1 MKVDIYR
8 NLNIPKDDL
17 SKWSVLN
24 RDTRRVV
31 DRVQTAHVTDV
42 KFIVQ
47 PVGRKRVLEQQR
59 KNVHAFVRGNLT
71 DDRFMSIGLV
81 KVVYNP
87 YKHDYFYR
95 TDTGEAIHAWDKV
108 LFTMHGAFIGT
119 DSRTW

>member
-47 PVGRKRVLEQQR
+47 PAGRKRVLKEKR

-81 KVVYNP
+81 KVVYDP
-87 YKHDYFYR
+87 YEHDYFYR
-95 TDTGEAIHAWDKV
+95 IDTGEAIYEWDKV
-108 LFTMHGAFIGT
+108 LFTTDGPFIGT
-119 DSRTW
+119 DRRNW